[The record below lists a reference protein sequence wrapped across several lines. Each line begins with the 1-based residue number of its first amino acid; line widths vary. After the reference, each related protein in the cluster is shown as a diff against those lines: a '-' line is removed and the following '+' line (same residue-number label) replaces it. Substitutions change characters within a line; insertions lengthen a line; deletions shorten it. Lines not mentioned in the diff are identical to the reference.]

1 MHSPGT
7 APDGLRQ
14 NQRVTARLI
23 LETRPNVIKVARGP
37 FLEDGAGRVA
47 YVIDDGIAYKRPI
60 ITGSTSISEVEIVS
74 GLEIG
79 DRIIISDIARF
90 EDAENVLLR

>member
-1 MHSPGT
+1 MPPLWTNAKTEIVKIVGPGT
-7 APDGLRQ
+7 Q
-14 NQRVTARLI
+14 
-23 LETRPNVIKVARGP
+23 LETRPDVLKVARGP

-47 YVIDDGIAYKRPI
+47 FVIDDEVAFKRSI
-60 ITGSTSISEVEIVS
+60 LTGSTSISEVEIVS